1 MEDSWYTYRFI
12 LVGGI
17 LFVLGAVFGT
27 SCLYVIIPLA
37 LAISVL
43 YWFIIRKR
51 DNECSKSV
59 ASGLFAILAVT
70 AFVMVFLGSCLGG
83 CVTGKSDARQQRI
96 EMGMTPY

>member
-1 MEDSWYTYRFI
+1 MKDSWYTYLFM

-70 AFVMVFLGSCLGG
+70 PLNKGRWVLTTTIDLEHE
-83 CVTGKSDARQQRI
+83 Q
-96 EMGMTPY
+96 PLLYLW